1 MTRLSIDIETYSSV
15 DLGASG
21 VYAYSAAPDF
31 EILICSYQLDDGPL
45 VTLEGEDEILLDS
58 DFLYHLVDPET
69 TKTAWNANF
78 ERVCLGRLLGKTLDA
93 REWSCSMVLAQY
105 LGLPA
110 SLAAAGAV
118 LKADETKDFAGKAL
132 INYFSKPCR
141 PTKANGERT
150 RNLPSD
156 NPDKWQQFVAY
167 NAQDVRTEL
176 AIRKKL
182 DCYKLPEQ
190 EQEIY
195 ALDQRINDRGILLDL
210 GLVQEAILFDDD
222 FTKKTLDEARAL
234 SGLDNPNSV
243 SQLKDWIFEEEG
255 FRPDS
260 LSKKELPDVISR
272 VKNPKVKKMLE
283 LRPLLSKTSVAKY
296 KAMEAC
302 ACPDGRARGLLRYYG
317 ASRTGRWAGRLVQV
331 QNLPR
336 NSMAGLDTVRAL
348 LKDGDFE
355 SLELIYSNPSDVLS
369 QLVRTAFI
377 PMDGCRFV
385 VADYSAIEARVLA
398 WLADETWRIDLF
410 KQGGDIY
417 CQSATQMFGVPVVKH
432 GINGELRQKGKIAE
446 LACGYGGAVGAL
458 KAMGGIEMG
467 LTETE
472 LSEIVGQWR
481 NANHKI
487 VEFWTLVEEAAK
499 SAIRAKH
506 TIDVTK
512 GLSMSFDRGYLFI
525 NLPSGR
531 RLAYANARIDTGRF
545 GQEAVIY
552 KEQHQTTRQWAD
564 KETYGGK
571 LTENIVQAIARDAL
585 ALAMLRLDKA
595 GFKIVMH
602 IHDEVV
608 LEVPKANDTALDL
621 ACDIMALPI
630 PWAPG
635 LYLTADGFE
644 CPYYQKD

>member
-1 MTRLSIDIETYSSV
+1 MT
-15 DLGASG
+15 
-21 VYAYSAAPDF
+21 
-31 EILICSYQLDDGPL
+31 
-45 VTLEGEDEILLDS
+45 
-58 DFLYHLVDPET
+58 
-69 TKTAWNANF
+69 
-78 ERVCLGRLLGKTLDA
+78 
-93 REWSCSMVLAQY
+93 
-105 LGLPA
+105 
-110 SLAAAGAV
+110 
-118 LKADETKDFAGKAL
+118 
-132 INYFSKPCR
+132 
-141 PTKANGERT
+141 
-150 RNLPSD
+150 
-156 NPDKWQQFVAY
+156 
-167 NAQDVRTEL
+167 
-176 AIRKKL
+176 
-182 DCYKLPEQ
+182 
-190 EQEIY
+190 
-195 ALDQRINDRGILLDL
+195 
-210 GLVQEAILFDDD
+210 
-222 FTKKTLDEARAL
+222 
-234 SGLDNPNSV
+234 
-243 SQLKDWIFEEEG
+243 
-255 FRPDS
+255 
-260 LSKKELPDVISR
+260 
-272 VKNPKVKKMLE
+272 
-283 LRPLLSKTSVAKY
+283 
-296 KAMEAC
+296 
-302 ACPDGRARGLLRYYG
+302 
-317 ASRTGRWAGRLVQV
+317 
-331 QNLPR
+331 
-336 NSMAGLDTVRAL
+336 
-348 LKDGDFE
+348 
-355 SLELIYSNPSDVLS
+355 
-369 QLVRTAFI
+369 
-377 PMDGCRFV
+377 GCRFV

-458 KAMGGIEMG
+458 KAMGGLEIG

-481 NANHKI
+481 NANPKI
-487 VEFWTLVEEAAK
+487 VEFWTLVEDAAK

-545 GQEAVIY
+545 GQEAVVY

-564 KETYGGK
+564 TETYGGK

-595 GFKIVMH
+595 GFRIVMH

-608 LEVPKANDTALDL
+608 LEVPKTDNTALDL

-630 PWAPG
+630 LWAPG